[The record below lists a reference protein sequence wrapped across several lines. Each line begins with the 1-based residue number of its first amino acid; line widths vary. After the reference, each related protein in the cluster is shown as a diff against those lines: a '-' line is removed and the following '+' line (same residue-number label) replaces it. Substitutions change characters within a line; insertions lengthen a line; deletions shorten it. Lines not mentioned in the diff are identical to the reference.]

1 MFSRSLSGRILAL
14 ALVFAMMPAVPAL
27 GQPNENADQVVAKL
41 FDWYTSYPA
50 NNGGNSPLADKA
62 YRQSPYL
69 TADFV
74 ERVDGILTSFT
85 TGGFDPFLCAQDVP
99 ERFEF
104 DPANFSADHAKVTAR
119 GVYSGGNSSFV
130 VGLRIENNAWKIW
143 DVTCAPSEVGMPRTG
158 DGGFDWSWV
167 VGGVIALIA
176 LVYIGSGIV
185 VVARPNTK

>member
-27 GQPNENADQVVAKL
+27 AQPTETADQVVAK
-41 FDWYTSYPA
+41 FYDWYTSYPA

-85 TGGFDPFLCAQDVP
+85 TGGFDPFLCA
-99 ERFEF
+99 
-104 DPANFSADHAKVTAR
+104 
-119 GVYSGGNSSFV
+119 
-130 VGLRIENNAWKIW
+130 
-143 DVTCAPSEVGMPRTG
+143 
-158 DGGFDWSWV
+158 
-167 VGGVIALIA
+167 
-176 LVYIGSGIV
+176 
-185 VVARPNTK
+185 